1 MPIRVAFIEDN
12 ASLRKRFEQQFALME
27 DIRLVATY
35 ATAEG
40 ALRGI
45 GKMPPEDRPEI
56 ALMDIELPG
65 MSGVEATIAMREL
78 FPATDVLMFTV
89 FEDEEKIFRSIQAG
103 AAGYMLK
110 DAPITKVAEAIREL
124 HGGGSPMSQSI
135 ARTVMSFVRSHSR
148 PSEAPAAPP
157 RASAAPVELELSARE
172 LEILQG
178 LVEGKNYSSL
188 ADTLTISPHTVKT
201 HIKNIYKKLHVHS
214 RALAVRVALERGLV

>member
-45 GKMPPEDRPEI
+45 GKMQPEDRPEI

-110 DAPITKVAEAIREL
+110 DDPITKVAEAIREL

-135 ARTVMSFVRSHSR
+135 ARTVMSFVRTHSR
-148 PSEAPAAPP
+148 AEEAPAAPP
-157 RASAAPVELELSARE
+157 RTPAPPVELELSGRE

-178 LVEGKNYSSL
+178 LVDGRNYASL
-188 ADTLTISPHTVKT
+188 ADALSISPHTVKT

>member
-1 MPIRVAFIEDN
+1 MPIRVVFIEDN
-12 ASLRKRFEQQFALME
+12 ASLRRRFEQQFALID
-27 DIRLVATY
+27 DIDLVATF

-40 ALRGI
+40 ALRGM
-45 GKMPPEDRPEI
+45 GKMPPEERPEI

-110 DAPITKVAEAIREL
+110 DAPITRVAEAIREL

-135 ARTVMSFVRSHSR
+135 ARTVMS
-148 PSEAPAAPP
+148 
-157 RASAAPVELELSARE
+157 
-172 LEILQG
+172 
-178 LVEGKNYSSL
+178 
-188 ADTLTISPHTVKT
+188 
-201 HIKNIYKKLHVHS
+201 
-214 RALAVRVALERGLV
+214 